1 MKKIVF
7 FHKNKIRFFWLTG
20 LTFLIVFFPFSQ
32 NAGQNQE
39 QEYQIE
45 KAKIYQDVYPL
56 ISEADMYCSFR
67 IWEGKLP
74 ELRII
79 GGEREYERVLY
90 NNDDVIYLNQG
101 MKDGLQAGQVFL
113 IVEIGP
119 QIDGFGSLALKRGRA
134 RVYYL
139 SEEHASAKVEKAC
152 GQVMIGHY
160 LIPFEETEGLLGKD
174 EGFKV
179 PPYEIKGPQGR
190 IIYLQTQFNQIGSGH
205 WALID
210 LGKEHGFKTGDQLI
224 VYREVVEGAPLHI
237 LGNVLIID
245 AQDRTSTIKVLS
257 SRDAIRLG
265 DCVQRHPNQVDS
277 GN

>member
-1 MKKIVF
+1 MKKIADFRV
-7 FHKNKIRFFWLTG
+7 NKRNLLG
-20 LTFLIVFFPFSQ
+20 LICVIFLVTALSFGLED
-32 NAGQNQE
+32 NQNQE
-39 QEYQIE
+39 KEYQIE

-67 IWEGKLP
+67 IWDGEFP

-79 GGEREYERVLY
+79 GGEREYERVIY
-90 NNDDVIYLNQG
+90 NNDDVIYLNKG

-119 QIDGFGSLALKRGRA
+119 SIDGFGSLALKRGRA

-139 SEEHASAKVEKAC
+139 SDDHASAKVEKAC
-152 GQVMIGHY
+152 GQVMVGHY
-160 LIPFEETEGLLGKD
+160 LVPFEEVEGFMGKD
-174 EGFKV
+174 KGFRV
-179 PPYEIKGPQGR
+179 PPYEIEGPQGR
-190 IIYLQTQFNQIGSGH
+190 LIYLQTQFNQIGSGH

-210 LGKEHGFKTGDQLI
+210 VGKEHGFKTGDQLI

-265 DCVQRHPNQVDS
+265 DCVQRHPVQTGT